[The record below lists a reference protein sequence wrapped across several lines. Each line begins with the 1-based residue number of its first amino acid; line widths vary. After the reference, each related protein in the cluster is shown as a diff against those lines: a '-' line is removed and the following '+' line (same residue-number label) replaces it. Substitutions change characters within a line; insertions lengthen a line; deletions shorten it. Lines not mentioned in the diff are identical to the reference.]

1 MQTQLLRTLLSL
13 TLSLLILSMALAN
26 RGCSNSSS
34 QLLSQ
39 LQNQANLTGNTESLL
54 EPYIRL
60 QNLNTPD
67 LRAACTQHSVAFPS
81 EDTLRQ
87 LSKPHFLSTVYTTL
101 DRVLYQLDALRQK
114 FQKTPAFPKLDSARH
129 NILGIRNNVYCM
141 ARLLNHSLEIPEP
154 TQADSG
160 ASQSTTT
167 PDVFNTKIGSC
178 GFLWGYHRFMGSVGR
193 VFREWDD
200 GSTRSRRQ
208 SPLRARRKG
217 TRRIRVRHKGTRR
230 IRVRRKGTRRIWV
243 RRKGSRKIRPSRST
257 QSPTT
262 RA

>member
-1 MQTQLLRTLLSL
+1 MQTQLLRTQLSL
-13 TLSLLILSMALAN
+13 ALSLLTLSMALAQ
-26 RGCSNSSS
+26 RGCSNSST

-39 LQNQANLTGNTESLL
+39 LRNQANLMGNTESLL

-87 LSKPHFLSTVYTTL
+87 LSKPHFLNTVYTTL
-101 DRVLYQLDALRQK
+101 DRVFNQLDALRQK
-114 FQKTPAFPKLDSARH
+114 SLEIPAFPKLASALH
-129 NILGIRNNVYCM
+129 NILGIKNNVYCM

-154 TQADSG
+154 TQASW
-160 ASQSTTT
+160 STTT

-178 GFLWGYHRFMGSVGR
+178 GFLWGYHRFVGSVGR

-217 TRRIRVRHKGTRR
+217 TRRIRVRRKGTRR